1 MKEPNLIKA
10 NQKHKDLDNRSYLLG
25 YYDKEP
31 TPPSYYE
38 TIVNSKIWN
47 EWREHQEKTL
57 EFDIVESIECG
68 YLSDKHWEAFIRWIE
83 SRPMQE
89 NATSMQNLIKEM
101 KIEWLNTLSV
111 LSANA
116 NIEQDIN
123 KIRYWITEIINKL
136 KEI

>member
-1 MKEPNLIKA
+1 MKEP
-10 NQKHKDLDNRSYLLG
+10 
-25 YYDKEP
+25 P
-31 TPPSYYE
+31 TYYE

-68 YLSDKHWEAFIRWIE
+68 YLSDKHWQAFIRWIE
-83 SRPMQE
+83 SRAMQQ

-136 KEI
+136 REI